1 MGTKKKP
8 GKVAA
13 RGKRSSPRPTPPP
26 FANASRARARG
37 AAPKPAPPA
46 APAAPAEPPK
56 IGRPSIKTPEVLDR
70 ICEWIANGQTLR
82 SFCRLPGSPSFVA
95 VYEWKD
101 ADPEFKARYERA
113 REIGAAL
120 LHEEILDIANNTHQ
134 GKTVT
139 TETVTAKDED
149 GNVVPAT
156 KRTVKREDLLG
167 HRKLQ
172 IHAREQLLAIW
183 FPKNYGKKVGV
194 EHTGTVSFD
203 KALLQAME
211 EKPATEDADEG
222 EGGDG

>member
-139 TETVTAKDED
+139 TEFANMTAGVTHNPLNLAHSPGGSSSGSDRP
-149 GNVVPAT
+149 GGGSGS
-156 KRTVKREDLLG
+156 RE
-167 HRKLQ
+167 
-172 IHAREQLLAIW
+172 
-183 FPKNYGKKVGV
+183 
-194 EHTGTVSFD
+194 S
-203 KALLQAME
+203 
-211 EKPATEDADEG
+211 
-222 EGGDG
+222 

>member
-1 MGTKKKP
+1 MSLL
-8 GKVAA
+8 V
-13 RGKRSSPRPTPPP
+13 KRSDVTWGQLLP
-26 FANASRARARG
+26 ARAAG
-37 AAPKPAPPA
+37 AK
-46 APAAPAEPPK
+46 
-56 IGRPSIKTPEVLDR
+56 
-70 ICEWIANGQTLR
+70 
-82 SFCRLPGSPSFVA
+82 
-95 VYEWKD
+95 
-101 ADPEFKARYERA
+101 
-113 REIGAAL
+113 
-120 LHEEILDIANNTHQ
+120 